1 MINVLTEETLK
12 SISSKGKVVES
23 EAYIKIVGKGVDAT
37 ISIDEDSDID
47 EFARIHRLLD
57 MILDVKQPRRDITEL
72 ICPNAV

>member
-1 MINVLTEETLK
+1 
-12 SISSKGKVVES
+12 VES